1 MQIFEVGP
9 AGRLSPAGKWRSYL
23 QSALRTSLRMASGRE
38 VLCEEDSKVRVNQS
52 ISGFCDL
59 RAQQVMNGRQ
69 ALPPQSADV
78 VHRIPQPHAQ
88 KPNLVAPV
96 AVASGC

>member
-1 MQIFEVGP
+1 ME
-9 AGRLSPAGKWRSYL
+9 
-23 QSALRTSLRMASGRE
+23 SGRD
-38 VLCEEDSKVRVNQS
+38 VLCEEDSKLWVNQS
-52 ISGFCDL
+52 ISEFCDL

-88 KPNLVAPV
+88 NPNLVAPA
-96 AVASGC
+96 AVASGCDASAAAWGSISSESTVLNERSGIR